1 MNLREFKTIIQDLP
15 DDTLLVIR
23 YLPPVGD
30 MEVEEVGTI
39 IYSGT
44 EVLLISE

>member
-1 MNLREFKTIIQDLP
+1 MNVGEFKTIIQDLP

-23 YLPPVGD
+23 YLPPIGE
-30 MEVEEVGTI
+30 MEVREVGTI
-39 IYSGT
+39 IYKDT